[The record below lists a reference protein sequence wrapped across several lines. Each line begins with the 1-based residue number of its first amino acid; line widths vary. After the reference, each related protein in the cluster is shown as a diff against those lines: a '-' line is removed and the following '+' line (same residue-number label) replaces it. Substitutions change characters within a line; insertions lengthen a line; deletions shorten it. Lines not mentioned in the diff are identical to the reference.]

1 MDCKLIV
8 TFSFSSSSVNCL
20 WSDCDLFFFFDSY
33 DDIRAIFGMHLDWIF
48 FIILLSAI
56 CWAYIKYIRPMV
68 MNSIDG
74 RQVLSRL
81 LY

>member
-1 MDCKLIV
+1 
-8 TFSFSSSSVNCL
+8 
-20 WSDCDLFFFFDSY
+20 
-33 DDIRAIFGMHLDWIF
+33 MHLDWIF

-74 RQVLSRL
+74 RQVLSRRLYRFYADYCFTLFVL
-81 LY
+81 LFACNLTVES